1 MVTTEAN
8 TELVDRVWEEAVENG
23 DLAVI
28 DEVLATDYVGHTPG
42 APEVIS
48 GREGFKRYVRTLRDA
63 FSGLSVTI
71 EERIVSEGVV
81 VDRYRARGTHE
92 GEFRGVPPTGA
103 EIEFTG
109 IVIHYIEDGQV
120 VKDVSEF
127 NALDL
132 MEQLGVV
139 EPPGE

>member
-1 MVTTEAN
+1 METTEAN

-23 DLAVI
+23 NFAVI
-28 DEVLATDYVGHTPG
+28 DEVLASDYVGHTPG
-42 APEVIS
+42 APEAIS
-48 GREGFKRYVRTLRDA
+48 GPDGFKQYARTLREA
-63 FSGLSVTI
+63 FSDLSVTI
-71 EERIVSEGVV
+71 EDRIVSEDTV

-92 GEFRGVPPTGA
+92 GEFRGVPATGA

-139 EPPGE
+139 EPSGE

>member
-28 DEVLATDYVGHTPG
+28 DEVLTTDYVGHTPG

-81 VDRYRARGTHE
+81 VDRYRARGIHE
-92 GEFRGVPPTGA
+92 GEFRGVPPTGT

-139 EPPGE
+139 EPPVE